1 MIKIFSR
8 NKTADLLSKKKYI
21 NELQYSSVLDNQN
34 ILITGGTGSF
44 GHQMVKELKNYNP
57 KKIVIFSRDEDKQH
71 QMKQEFF
78 ENHNEIFQKMKFI
91 IGDVRDYDRLY
102 AATKNIDIIFH
113 AAALKQV
120 PTVELHP
127 FEAVKTNVIGSSNI
141 IKASIAR
148 NVKKVIAISTDKA
161 VKPVNAMG
169 MTKALQEKILLA
181 EEFEED
187 KTIFCCVRYGN
198 VLGSR
203 GSVIPLW
210 DRKIQS
216 NQPLPITHPEMTR
229 YMLTLTQAIQLVFY
243 ALKNSNGGEIFV
255 KKSPGSKIVDLAK
268 AYAELITKNQDY
280 PIEFIGIRSGEK
292 IDEVLISQEEMRHT
306 KEEEDYFVI
315 EKELDFDNTFV
326 NKTIHLSEYTSSSTN
341 QLTIEELK
349 ILMSELNWVQ

>member
-1 MIKIFSR
+1 
-8 NKTADLLSKKKYI
+8 L
-21 NELQYSSVLDNQN
+21 EYSSILDNQN

-44 GHQMVKELKNYNP
+44 GYQVVKELTNYNP
-57 KKIVIFSRDEDKQH
+57 KKIVVYSRDEDKQH
-71 QMKQEFF
+71 KMKQEFY
-78 ENHNEIFQKMKFI
+78 ENYKKIFKKMEFV

-102 AATKNIDIIFH
+102 YATKDIDIIFH

-127 FEAVKTNVIGSSNI
+127 FEAVKTNVIGAHNI
-141 IKASIAR
+141 VKASVER
-148 NVKKVIAISTDKA
+148 NVKNVIAISTDKA

-169 MTKALQEKILLA
+169 MTKALQEKILLS
-181 EEFEED
+181 ED
-187 KTIFCCVRYGN
+187 LEKNGTTFCCVRYGN

-210 DRKIQS
+210 DRKIQK

-229 YMLTLTQAIQLVFY
+229 YMLTLTQAIQLIFY
-243 ALKNSNGGEIFV
+243 ALKNSKGGEIFV

-306 KEEEDYFVI
+306 KEEKDYFVI
-315 EKELDFDNTFV
+315 ERELDYDNTFLE
-326 NKTIHLSEYTSSSTN
+326 KTTHLSEYTSSSTN
-341 QLTIEELK
+341 HLTIQELK
-349 ILMSELNWVQ
+349 QLMSNLNWVQ

>member
-1 MIKIFSR
+1 M
-8 NKTADLLSKKKYI
+8 
-21 NELQYSSVLDNQN
+21 EYSSILDNQS

-44 GHQMVKELKNYNP
+44 GYQVVKELTRYNP
-57 KKIVIFSRDEDKQH
+57 KKIVVYSRDEDKQH
-71 QMKQEFF
+71 KMKQEFY
-78 ENHNEIFQKMKFI
+78 ESYNEIFKKMKFI
-91 IGDVRDYDRLY
+91 IGDVRDFDRLY
-102 AATKNIDIIFH
+102 YATKDIDVIFH

-127 FEAVKTNVIGSSNI
+127 FEAVKTNVIGAHNI
-141 IKASIAR
+141 VKAAIER
-148 NVKKVIAISTDKA
+148 NVKNVIAISTDKA

-169 MTKALQEKILLA
+169 MTKALQEKILLS
-181 EEFEED
+181 ENLE
-187 KTIFCCVRYGN
+187 KNGTTFCCVRYGN

-210 DRKIQS
+210 DSKIQN

-268 AYAELITKNQDY
+268 AYAELITKNPDY
-280 PIEFIGIRSGEK
+280 PIKFIGIRSDEK

-306 KEEEDYFVI
+306 KEEEGYFVI
-315 EKELDFDNTFV
+315 EKELDFDNTFLE
-326 NKTIHLSEYTSSSTN
+326 KTTHLSEYTSSSTN
-341 QLTIEELK
+341 QLTIQELK
-349 ILMSELNWVQ
+349 QLMSNLNWVQ